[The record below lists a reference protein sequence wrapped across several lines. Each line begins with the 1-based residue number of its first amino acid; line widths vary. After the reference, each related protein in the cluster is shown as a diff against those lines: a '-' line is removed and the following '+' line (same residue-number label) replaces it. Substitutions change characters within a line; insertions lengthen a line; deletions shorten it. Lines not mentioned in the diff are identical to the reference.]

1 MNFKGLASVQQYLF
15 QAKLACNTVLCADG
29 INFHNSEKN
38 NNILEKLISNEL
50 KKWTIILGYSYLHR
64 LELLRQSQEK
74 DGNSGH

>member
-50 KKWTIILGYSYLHR
+50 KK
-64 LELLRQSQEK
+64 
-74 DGNSGH
+74 